1 MDRRKDKIKIII
13 ADSQFLITEGL
24 KSFLQEKGF
33 FIIEA
38 IVTSEKELNAVL
50 KNKKVNLLI
59 SGYQAG
65 QDFGS
70 GFITRIKKQYPGLS
84 ILIISNSLTKNDL
97 IKIKEA
103 GIQDII
109 YKTSGR
115 EEILNAIDY
124 TLKEKKYYPEE
135 IFDMLLESSESDA
148 ENDKFRKLTSSEIEI
163 VKLVANGM
171 TAKEIALKKNLSIH
185 TINTHRKNIFKK
197 LAVNNVSELIIVAI
211 KAGWIDNIEYYI

>member
-171 TAKEIALKKNLSIH
+171 TAKEIASKKNLSIH